1 MMVPGRDALELGV
14 SGAAAPARGRGAPG
28 AAAPARGRGAPG
40 ATALARG
47 RGAAAPNPRP
57 ARATIS
63 KKPQYHTARHVG
75 QPCACNHCVLLGLS
89 CPNEVTNKT
98 HGKRCSVCHGR
109 KRRSSKAKCR
119 PQQVA
124 GREQAGP
131 VRALEGAGPG
141 AGRSLEIVSLQ
152 QPASAADLLMR
163 TVNHVAVAAAASA
176 AAHVG
181 RAWSATLSGASNR
194 LQRKTPSVAG
204 VVIYTEGRNGQ
215 DRSLAATLQRLSAF
229 LPTISFASLAG
240 FNGVGRRIGN
250 EPVNEAEDLRN
261 VSVVLDAVTGAL
273 QQLDVETFH
282 AGAHVFEDWA
292 MDEDAYMHAAPQ
304 RFCEED
310 VEEEKAHYTKSIAA
324 GMLGCTTSHF
334 LAWASFAQQ
343 GLSPYDSADCVST
356 VTPLRLLG

>member
-1 MMVPGRDALELGV
+1 
-14 SGAAAPARGRGAPG
+14 
-28 AAAPARGRGAPG
+28 
-40 ATALARG
+40 
-47 RGAAAPNPRP
+47 
-57 ARATIS
+57 
-63 KKPQYHTARHVG
+63 
-75 QPCACNHCVLLGLS
+75 
-89 CPNEVTNKT
+89 
-98 HGKRCSVCHGR
+98 
-109 KRRSSKAKCR
+109 
-119 PQQVA
+119 
-124 GREQAGP
+124 
-131 VRALEGAGPG
+131 
-141 AGRSLEIVSLQ
+141 
-152 QPASAADLLMR
+152 MR

>member
-28 AAAPARGRGAPG
+28 A
-40 ATALARG
+40 TALARG
-47 RGAAAPNPRP
+47 RGAAAPNPPP

-75 QPCACNHCVLLGLS
+75 QPCACNHCELLGLS

-141 AGRSLEIVSLQ
+141 AGRSLEIVCWDGAAAATDL
-152 QPASAADLLMR
+152 PAAAATDLLMR

>member
-1 MMVPGRDALELGV
+1 MPSNLVLVVPLLLPADVVLLVPLLLPADVVPLLPTLLLLVRRSRKNPSTTLRAMLGSRV
-14 SGAAAPARGRGAPG
+14 
-28 AAAPARGRGAPG
+28 
-40 ATALARG
+40 
-47 RGAAAPNPRP
+47 
-57 ARATIS
+57 RATIAS
-63 KKPQYHTARHVG
+63 YW
-75 QPCACNHCVLLGLS
+75 
-89 CPNEVTNKT
+89 
-98 HGKRCSVCHGR
+98 VC
-109 KRRSSKAKCR
+109 
-119 PQQVA
+119 
-124 GREQAGP
+124 
-131 VRALEGAGPG
+131 RALMRSPTKPTASDAACAMGASAVAVRPS